1 METMKTDTA
10 TEEALAAYDADVSC
24 HIELVRHFLGGAQR
38 ALQRRGV
45 VHDATKFDPAERDV
59 FAPHTAGRD
68 AVPFGSPAYT
78 AHLERV
84 RPALLHHYRHND
96 HHPEHHA
103 DGVGGMDLVMLL
115 EMVCDWMAASMKTP
129 DGDLRDAH
137 AAVDAN
143 QGRFGYSD
151 EFADMLHRTVDA
163 ISKEVNT

>member
-1 METMKTDTA
+1 MEARTTTHEDV
-10 TEEALAAYDADVSC
+10 LAAYDTDVVR

-38 ALQRRGV
+38 ALHRRGV
-45 VHDATKFDPAERDV
+45 VHDASKFDPAERDV
-59 FAPHTAGRD
+59 FAPETRRRD
-68 AVPFGSPAYT
+68 SVPFGTPAYV

-84 RPALLHHYRHND
+84 RPALDHHYRHND
-96 HHPEHHA
+96 HHPEHHV
-103 DGVGGMDLVMLL
+103 DGVDGMDLVMLL
-115 EMVCDWMAASMKTP
+115 EMVCDWMAASMRAA
-129 DGDLRDAH
+129 DGDVRAAH